1 MEINLLIK
9 IAGIGFLVASCS
21 QILNKYG
28 RDEQS
33 MLVVVSG
40 IVIVLL
46 MLLGEMSTLINTL
59 RTIFGL

>member
-9 IAGIGFLVASCS
+9 IAGIGLLVAASS

-33 MLVVVSG
+33 MLVVITG
-40 IVIVLL
+40 IVVVLL
-46 MLLGEMSTLINTL
+46 MLLQEMSNLINTM
-59 RTIFGL
+59 RNIFGI

>member
-1 MEINLLIK
+1 MEISLLIK
-9 IAGIGFLVASCS
+9 VAGIGLLVAACS

-33 MLVVVSG
+33 MLVVITG

-46 MLLGEMSTLINTL
+46 MLLTELSELITTMKN
-59 RTIFGL
+59 IFGL

>member
-9 IAGIGFLVASCS
+9 VAGIGFLVAACS
-21 QILNKYG
+21 QILSKYG

-33 MLVVVSG
+33 MLVVISG

-46 MLLGEMSTLINTL
+46 MLLGEMSTLINTM
-59 RTIFGL
+59 RNIFGL